1 MTQYC
6 KYTHMQCVSVYEEN
20 HAFSTFTDSAKH
32 LLRSTTTG
40 AAREA
45 VGFLGGTFSGAASS

>member
-1 MTQYC
+1 
-6 KYTHMQCVSVYEEN
+6 MQCVSVYEEN